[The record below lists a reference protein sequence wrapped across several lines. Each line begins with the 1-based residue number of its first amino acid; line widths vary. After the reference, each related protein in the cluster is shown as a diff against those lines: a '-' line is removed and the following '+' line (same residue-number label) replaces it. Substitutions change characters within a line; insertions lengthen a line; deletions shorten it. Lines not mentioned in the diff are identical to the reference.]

1 MNGLTRRENL
11 GWLGAGV
18 AAAAAPAL
26 AQSAGE
32 RVSVG
37 TYASGEEDIS
47 VVLFSP
53 PAADLPMAGAAILLL
68 HGGGGAPLELQRWY
82 EHAVRMA
89 ARGYVVA
96 FPAWFGAD
104 PQGRER
110 GRGAIQRQAVLDG
123 LTWLALQPGVDA
135 KRIATMGFSRGGYIA
150 SEVAVSD
157 GEVAAVVSIA
167 SGGSRSADQIT
178 RRPPTLLIYADADPL
193 VEPAATRRW
202 ERTLKEAGV
211 PVETE
216 VLDSDHHVP
225 EPNEW
230 RNIFDIAHRFL
241 RREMGGRE

>member
-1 MNGLTRRENL
+1 MSGLTRRENL

-18 AAAAAPAL
+18 SAAL
-26 AQSAGE
+26 AGSPAVAQDAGE

-37 TYASGEEDIS
+37 TYASGDEDIT

-53 PAADLPMAGAAILLL
+53 PDLPMAGAAILLL
-68 HGGGGAPLELQRWY
+68 HGGGGAPLELSRWY

-96 FPAWFGAD
+96 FPAWFGNDA
-104 PQGRER
+104 QGRER
-110 GRGAIQRQAVLDG
+110 GRAAIQRQAVLDG
-123 LTWLALQPGVDA
+123 LTWLAAQPGVDPA
-135 KRIATMGFSRGGYIA
+135 RIATMGFSRGGYIA

-167 SGGSRSADQIT
+167 SGGSRRPDQIT

-211 PVETE
+211 RVETE
-216 VLDSDHHVP
+216 VLDADHHVP

-241 RREMGGRE
+241 RRELGGRS